1 MTPRLASLLLFAC
14 VALWTGT
21 ASAESLR
28 EKLSSKI
35 PDSQRML
42 LALTPEDEARVGQQ
56 VAANLLG
63 VAPLVKDEALQRYVN
78 KVGRWVALQSERP
91 KLAWHFGV
99 IESADVNAFAA
110 PGGYVLITRGLYAS
124 LSDEAELAGVLGHE
138 IAHVTEKHHIDLM
151 RKTAL
156 LDKGRKA
163 LEKELKDDK
172 DALLKR
178 LVGNGAEI
186 FARRLDQGA
195 EFEADRQG
203 VALAA
208 RAGYTPYGLPAVLQK
223 IASVA
228 QEDDR
233 VQLLYKTHPS
243 PGERLR
249 QLDRALGQGFY
260 QYDKPG
266 AGGTL
271 PPLK

>member
-1 MTPRLASLLLFAC
+1 MTRRWHWTIVLVC
-14 VALWTGT
+14 VALGSGA

-42 LALTPEDEARVGQQ
+42 LALTPEDEIRVGQQ

-63 VAPLVKDEALQRYVN
+63 VAPLVKDDALQKYVN
-78 KVGRWVALQSERP
+78 HVGRWVALQSDRP
-91 KLAWHFGV
+91 KLPWHFGV

-138 IAHVTEKHHIDLM
+138 IAHVTERHHIELM

-156 LDKGRKA
+156 LDESRKA
-163 LEKELKDDK
+163 VEKKLKDDK
-172 DALLKR
+172 EALLKR

-186 FARRLDQGA
+186 FARRLDQDA
-195 EFEADRQG
+195 EFEADRRG
-203 VALAA
+203 IVLAA
-208 RAGYTPYGLPAVLQK
+208 RAGYSPYGLPAVLQK

-228 QEDDR
+228 QSDDR

-243 PGERLR
+243 PTDRLR
-249 QLDRALGQGFY
+249 QLDRAMGQNFH
-260 QYDKPG
+260 QYDKPS

-271 PPLK
+271 HPLK